1 MHNRT
6 MRKMKN
12 DNEHKWTAFEIN
24 SWKTIP
30 VINGKIATES
40 DAKNGVAVFCLK
52 NIAEHKAFEIDLPKL
67 AYLTNEND
75 NSKKLIVVIQAESTE
90 KGVVIGYRSPNGG
103 NGACFLYELEFLS
116 TEEIEKLM

>member
-1 MHNRT
+1 
-6 MRKMKN
+6 N

-116 TEEIEKLM
+116 TE